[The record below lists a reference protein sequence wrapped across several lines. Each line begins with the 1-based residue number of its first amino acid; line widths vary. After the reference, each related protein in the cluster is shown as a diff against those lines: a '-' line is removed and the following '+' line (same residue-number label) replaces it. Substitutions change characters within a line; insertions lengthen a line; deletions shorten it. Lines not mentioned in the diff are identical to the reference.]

1 MNRYSALVI
10 GLGNIG
16 VGYDANMLFKHDNPQ
31 SSLRVLT
38 HARSLA
44 CHPGFFI
51 QAGIDPMKEAR
62 QRFEEI
68 YCAPSYADIQN
79 WILKNRNINPDLV
92 IVSAGA
98 KLQPK
103 IVKEILEN
111 ITPKILL
118 LEKPVAHCLEEG
130 EQLYALCRKYPQ
142 TKAVVNYIR
151 SWLPAVQHW
160 RYRIESGELGNLIH
174 GQLTYGKG
182 LLNNGSH
189 FVNLAQTWL
198 GPLRYGKTLDRGE
211 SIQNFDREISCEL
224 LSTNHDDA
232 PLQVR
237 SVGNSGLRAGEL
249 DLWFEQGRLCWPNHG
264 QKIVFWPRGTP
275 DEGDSHVPL
284 TNEAQHTETRISYY
298 QLEVVEAM
306 YRQLEN
312 PDQTP
317 LRCCLKDGLDTLRTL
332 APAYDDEL

>member
-111 ITPKILL
+111 ITPK
-118 LEKPVAHCLEEG
+118 
-130 EQLYALCRKYPQ
+130 
-142 TKAVVNYIR
+142 N
-151 SWLPAVQHW
+151 
-160 RYRIESGELGNLIH
+160 
-174 GQLTYGKG
+174 
-182 LLNNGSH
+182 
-189 FVNLAQTWL
+189 
-198 GPLRYGKTLDRGE
+198 
-211 SIQNFDREISCEL
+211 
-224 LSTNHDDA
+224 
-232 PLQVR
+232 
-237 SVGNSGLRAGEL
+237 
-249 DLWFEQGRLCWPNHG
+249 
-264 QKIVFWPRGTP
+264 
-275 DEGDSHVPL
+275 
-284 TNEAQHTETRISYY
+284 
-298 QLEVVEAM
+298 
-306 YRQLEN
+306 
-312 PDQTP
+312 
-317 LRCCLKDGLDTLRTL
+317 
-332 APAYDDEL
+332 